1 MKTDDKGAKPRY
13 GIVNLERRRYRRF
26 TVKLP
31 IEYYRADSPMNQTGQ
46 TFDASEGGLQ
56 ILFPE
61 RMEIGQALKLKL
73 FFSSES
79 QLNAIAMLVKV
90 VWVNADLAEG
100 EKGYRSGVRFVDIAQ
115 EEMTKLKDF
124 LAALS

>member
-56 ILFPE
+56 ILFPD

-79 QLNAIAMLVKV
+79 QLNAIAMLVEV